1 MPRVQLKGQTNQL
14 VQSYINLNGVNSK
27 IDVSNNAQT
36 NISSPVSIEF
46 IGSIN
51 KFSRYGALV
60 SKYKDSTTGWYL
72 SCSSVSPYNKARF
85 GVNLMNGLEPN
96 FDSNVS
102 LVAGQVYH
110 IVATY
115 DNSTVHIYVNGVDSG
130 SKTWNS
136 PIKGGAENIKFA
148 YGDSINKLNSCN
160 CSMYTF
166 RLYNRSL

>member
-1 MPRVQLKGQTNQL
+1 M
-14 VQSYINLNGVNSK
+14 
-27 IDVSNNAQT
+27 
-36 NISSPVSIEF
+36 
-46 IGSIN
+46 
-51 KFSRYGALV
+51 

-72 SCSSVSPYNKARF
+72 SCSSAAPYNKARF

-102 LVAGQVYH
+102 LVAGQVYD

-148 YGDSINKLNSCN
+148 YGDSINQLNSCN

-166 RLYNRSL
+166 RLYNRSLSSDLKLSRITNNLDRGSKGASCNYLEYSC